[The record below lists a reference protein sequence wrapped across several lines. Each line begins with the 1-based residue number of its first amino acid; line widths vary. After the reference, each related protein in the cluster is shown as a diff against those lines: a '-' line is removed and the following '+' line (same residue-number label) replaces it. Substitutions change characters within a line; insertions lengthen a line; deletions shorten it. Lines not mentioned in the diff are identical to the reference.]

1 MSALSNMAKVLVV
14 GSGMTGCAAAAL
26 LRQRLPTDTDITIW
40 DKARGTG
47 GRMSTSRSSTGPS
60 AGKCL
65 ADLGAQYITLTAEYR
80 QKRQQLYSEL
90 QSKGV
95 LAPLKGQIE
104 GPNRFDQDGAQH
116 FVTPQGVSSLVKYF
130 LQQAK
135 ATVEYNHQV
144 SSVEEEEGGV
154 GGVRVTDTNGV
165 SASFQA
171 VVLTM
176 PVPQILQLAGT
187 VQKRLAD
194 QPEVREKLC
203 GVSYS
208 SRYAL
213 GLFYPPGTELPYT
226 WCAKY
231 FDNDPCIR
239 FVAVD
244 NKKRGIDASSTGPS
258 VVVHTV
264 VPFGLKHIDEDKE
277 KVKDIVMAEVTRH
290 LPDLPP
296 PAEVKSQKWRYSQV
310 HRAYPG
316 KPGCVTVQEQP
327 LIVLGGD
334 GFSLSTFD
342 GCLDSAEA
350 IADTVVD
357 RFTAGK
363 L

>member
-1 MSALSNMAKVLVV
+1 MSSLSNMVRVLVV
-14 GSGMTGCAAAAL
+14 GSGMTGSAAAAL
-26 LRQRLPTDTDITIW
+26 LRQRLPADADITIW
-40 DKARGTG
+40 DKARGAG
-47 GRMSTSRSSTGPS
+47 GRMSTIRSSLGPS
-60 AGKCL
+60 AGQCTV
-65 ADLGAQYITLTAEYR
+65 DLGAQYITLTSQY
-80 QKRQQLYSEL
+80 QHQRQQLYSDL
-90 QSKGV
+90 QSQGL

-116 FVTPQGVSSLVKYF
+116 FVTPQGVSSLVKHY

-135 ATVEYNHQV
+135 ANVEYNRQV
-144 SSVEEEEGGV
+144 SRVEEGEGE
-154 GGVRVTDTNGV
+154 VRVTDTNGV
-165 SASFQA
+165 TASAHA

-176 PVPQILQLAGT
+176 PVPQILQLTGVLQT
-187 VQKRLAD
+187 RLEA
-194 QPEVREKLC
+194 QPGVREKLQ

-213 GLFYPPGTELPYT
+213 GLFYPPGTELPYS

-239 FVAVD
+239 FIAID
-244 NKKRGIDASSTGPS
+244 NRKRDASSAGPS

-264 VPFGLKHIDEDKE
+264 VPFGLQHIHEDKE
-277 KVKDIVMAEVTRH
+277 KVKDMVMAQVTQR
-290 LPDLPP
+290 LPDLPQ

-310 HRAYPG
+310 HHGYPG
-316 KPGCVTVQEQP
+316 KPGCVTLQEGP

-334 GFSLSTFD
+334 AFSLSTFD

-350 IADTVVD
+350 IANTVVD
-357 RFTAGK
+357 YFKAGK